1 MEPEEFHLQH
11 DIRSIERMSLGSTLL
26 DIVKRNK
33 GAIIFFSAIGLS
45 IGIWSI
51 YVRANDDGIIE
62 GLVVDQ
68 HGRGVANAIV
78 LLQKKGYD
86 ILDEPIVTTAD
97 EYGYFIYEDVAMLEF
112 VISAEREG
120 YITPEGRISYH
131 RYFLKHNFELPEPL
145 LLIKEVAQ

>member
-33 GAIIFFSAIGLS
+33 GAIIFFSVIGLS

-78 LLQKKGYD
+78 LVQKKGYD
-86 ILDEPIVTTAD
+86 ILDEPIATTAD
-97 EYGYFIYEDVAMLEF
+97 EYGYFIYEDVVMLEF

-120 YITPEGRISYH
+120 YITPEERISYH
-131 RYFLKHNFELPEPL
+131 RYFLKHNFKLPEPL